1 MSKKISATVTEYIVQ
16 QLKNGRYKIGDKLPS
31 EREFMELLHVGRSSI
46 RESLNTLEDMGVV
59 EKRMG
64 IGVFVKQLRVNQ
76 LADAYVVASLLD
88 NHCSRELLDFRF
100 ILEVE
105 MAGRAACFASK
116 QDLIQMEEAIYLHQK
131 AIDQKTSFIQ
141 ADELFHQAIIVASNN
156 HVIKHVY
163 QSLHDLVQDTLYQKW
178 DTVDSDKCFEE
189 HVKIYE
195 AIKTHQET
203 NAKQMMM
210 EHLHAHWATP
220 SNFESLH

>member
-46 RESLNTLEDMGVV
+46 RESLNTLEDMGIV

-64 IGVFVKQLRVNQ
+64 IGVFVKQLKVNQ
-76 LADAYVVASLLD
+76 LADAYVIASLLD
-88 NHCSRELLDFRF
+88 NICLTEMMDFRF

-116 QDLIQMEEAIYLHQK
+116 QDLIKMEEAIYLHRE
-131 AIDQKTSFIQ
+131 AIDQKTSFIK
-141 ADELFHQAIIVASNN
+141 ADELFHQSIIVASNN
-156 HVIKHVY
+156 HIIKQAY
-163 QSLHDLVQDTLYQKW
+163 QSLSELVQHTLRQKW
-178 DTVDSDKCFEE
+178 KTVDSVKCFED

-195 AIKTHQET
+195 AIKTHQEI

-210 EHLHAHWATP
+210 EHLHAHWTIP
-220 SNFESLH
+220 SNF